1 MNKSWSFREEGE
13 VLLPRELLMDVRER
27 SWSVKVGNHAGL
39 VVARGGEMKESS
51 GRSSRFGWIDGNTVL
66 TPRLVGQLV
75 PGSILVTRGIADNLV
90 RSLSTFVR

>member
-1 MNKSWSFREEGE
+1 MRE
-13 VLLPRELLMDVRER
+13 
-27 SWSVKVGNHAGL
+27 VG
-39 VVARGGEMKESS
+39 RGGKLVITRVWLLREGREMKESS
-51 GRSSRFGWIDGNTVL
+51 GRSSRFRWIDGNTVL

>member
-1 MNKSWSFREEGE
+1 MREVGRGE
-13 VLLPRELLMDVRER
+13 
-27 SWSVKVGNHAGL
+27 KVDNHAVWLLREG
-39 VVARGGEMKESS
+39 REMKESS

>member
-1 MNKSWSFREEGE
+1 MREVGRGE
-13 VLLPRELLMDVRER
+13 
-27 SWSVKVGNHAGL
+27 KVGNHAGL